1 MLLLFALIVG
11 SGTAWADVVSGT
23 TYSTPSTSNLPDGWS
38 GDGSGTSY
46 VQLTSSSNYI
56 QTSSFAQ
63 NGFTSIVVKARTY
76 GGPSAE
82 QAVITVSWY
91 SDENETVLGTISPSS
106 KTLTNYTISSPN
118 NPTGNTTGY
127 IKIQCKGASSSKGSG
142 VSEVTINYT
151 AASGG
156 STTYTVTYDGN
167 GATSGDVPEDNNE
180 YEEDDEVTVLGN
192 TGSLAKTGYTFGGW
206 NTQNDGQG
214 TNYTA
219 GNTFTISANT
229 TLYAKWIQN
238 PYTVTLGDDSS
249 TLTEV
254 SGGAGVTLPSRSAI
268 GSYTFAGW
276 SETNVTSET
285 TTAPTIISA
294 GSYNPTS
301 NITLFPVYTK
311 TEGGGGSQN
320 NTASVSIATYAS
332 DNSWVSGNSS
342 GPQYTEVELNSDITA
357 TTTGTGNN
365 GKYYSSDYSWRFY
378 TNGSGNV
385 IISTTAGTL
394 SSVTLTYSGGF
405 TYGGNAITSGNAVN
419 VSGTSAEFTCTSN
432 AKITAIEV
440 NYTTTGGG
448 TTYYWSSPV
457 AATVERPE
465 ITIAENPFYFNTTA
479 TITCETT
486 GATIYYTTDGSD
498 PTTSSNVYS
507 AAIPLT
513 ATTTIKA
520 FAVLGSDESTIASVT
535 ATKNLA
541 TPTVTVSG
549 DLTLDLDGGTDVNA
563 GTLTAAVTYNDAAV
577 AGATV
582 TWSSSDTDV
591 ATIDENTGAVTILTT
606 GTVTFTATYAGNSDY
621 AEATGTKTV
630 TVVDSNAPGS
640 TPGNPYTVAQA
651 NAATPASG
659 TSANVYIHGIVS
671 AFFNTDI
678 MSDGSNY
685 RYYISDDGT
694 TTSQLLV
701 YKGKNLSNVAFS
713 NADDLLIGDEVVIYG
728 SLTTFSNAPEIA
740 SGNYVVSLVRPA
752 SISAED
758 VEIDADAT
766 SGEIAYTVNNP
777 DGSTMIASEKVDV
790 NWISNVAVDAAN
802 SKVTFDVTENT
813 STTDSR
819 TATITLTYGSATKD
833 VTVTQKRSMAK
844 YTITYSVN
852 GVESDVEYAEDET
865 ISLAAPDA
873 SAIPAGYT
881 FMGWME
887 TTINGTQATAPT
899 YATAGLPTIDKTY
912 YAVFAFKSSTT
923 VSSNKTLEITNSDFI
938 DNLTGSYATVTIT
951 KTIENTDYEIEANAC
966 KQNSMCQMRDNST
979 LSYIYISEL
988 PGIIKNISTT
998 QCTNANG
1005 SNYTGTIHIK
1015 TSKTRGNSDTDDIV
1029 KAELSNATSFSID
1042 VTGEY
1047 ESCYI
1052 FTSAGL
1058 RIQDLTVTYYGET
1071 TEDTYSDYRTSVE
1084 LSTTIAVNAACTDG
1098 NGNYYATFYTNRAYV
1113 MHDDLEGYV
1122 VSVVNNSNTLT
1133 LNAEYEGGDVVP
1145 ANTPLLIYALEG
1157 GNYTVNF
1164 TNETGTAP
1172 VNTNDLKG
1180 TLTADEL
1187 TVGTNCYFYRLTMHN
1202 GTDLGF
1208 YWGAENGGAF
1218 APGANK
1224 AYLVAPK
1231 DAEIKGFNLFDDET
1245 AIEKVAVETDNA
1257 QPTFNLMGQRVNA
1270 STRGIVIRNGK
1281 KYINK

>member
-180 YEEDDEVTVLGN
+180 YEEDDEVTVLSN
-192 TGSLAKTGYTFGGW
+192 TGSLAKTGYSFGGW

-219 GNTFTISANT
+219 GNTFTISSNT

-238 PYTVTLGDDSS
+238 PYTVTLGDDNS

-630 TVVDSNAPGS
+630 TVVDSNVPGA
-640 TPGNPYTVAQA
+640 TAENPYTVAQA
-651 NAATPASG
+651 RYAIDNSG
-659 TSANVYIHGIVS
+659 TTSNVYVRGIVC
-671 AFFNTDI
+671 TG
-678 MSDGSNY
+678 GSSLSSGAMNY
-685 RYYISDDGT
+685 WISDDGT
-694 TTSQLLV
+694 QTDKFEIYRGKGISNANFTSTDDIQVGDVVVVYGNIVLYSNTTYEFSAGSQLVSLFRKADNTIAV
-701 YKGKNLSNVAFS
+701 TGGNEFTINRNNSESSLTFAATAASGTTVSYAIDATNTTLDAADYNLTGSTLTVTGTSAGTITITASAAGTSEYKDGEATITITVFGVKDDPTIVV
-713 NADDLLIGDEVVIYG
+713 NASEIVSYG
-728 SLTTFSNAPEIA
+728 STFTVDDSMIEGGDITVTSGNTAVATVSGLVITPAAVGTTTITVATAANDFYNAGSETFELTVTAPVGKTTAAPSTSTIFSETFDDCEGTGGNDDSWSGSIA
-740 SGNYVVSLVRPA
+740 SGALNADNSGWVFTNGSGASECAKFGTGSKKGSATTPALGTTGTLELSFRAAAWNGTSEGTTLNLSVSEG
-752 SISAED
+752 SISVSSVTLTKAEF
-758 VEIDADAT
+758 
-766 SGEIAYTVNNP
+766 N
-777 DGSTMIASEKVDV
+777 
-790 NWISNVAVDAAN
+790 
-802 SKVTFDVTENT
+802 TF
-813 STTDSR
+813 
-819 TATITLTYGSATKD
+819 TATITNATAA
-833 VTVTQKRSMAK
+833 T
-844 YTITYSVN
+844 TITFEAQNASNNRFFLDDVVVTKAGEAITATLNGNGYATYCSEYPLDFSEATDYTAWQITSANSSTNEIIFEKVTGSVKGGTGLFLMGTPNTSITLTSVN
-852 GVESDVEYAEDET
+852 STNELDDNMLV
-865 ISLAAPDA
+865 
-873 SAIPAGYT
+873 
-881 FMGWME
+881 
-887 TTINGTQATAPT
+887 GTLAPT
-899 YATAGLPTIDKTY
+899 YFETEAIYGL
-912 YAVFAFKSSTT
+912 
-923 VSSNKTLEITNSDFI
+923 
-938 DNLTGSYATVTIT
+938 
-951 KTIENTDYEIEANAC
+951 
-966 KQNSMCQMRDNST
+966 
-979 LSYIYISEL
+979 
-988 PGIIKNISTT
+988 
-998 QCTNANG
+998 
-1005 SNYTGTIHIK
+1005 
-1015 TSKTRGNSDTDDIV
+1015 RGNQFL
-1029 KAELSNATSFSID
+1029 KN
-1042 VTGEY
+1042 G
-1047 ESCYI
+1047 
-1052 FTSAGL
+1052 
-1058 RIQDLTVTYYGET
+1058 
-1071 TEDTYSDYRTSVE
+1071 
-1084 LSTTIAVNAACTDG
+1084 VNV
-1098 NGNYYATFYTNRAYV
+1098 F
-1113 MHDDLEGYV
+1113 
-1122 VSVVNNSNTLT
+1122 
-1133 LNAEYEGGDVVP
+1133 P
-1145 ANTPLLIYALEG
+1145 
-1157 GNYTVNF
+1157 
-1164 TNETGTAP
+1164 
-1172 VNTNDLKG
+1172 
-1180 TLTADEL
+1180 
-1187 TVGTNCYFYRLTMHN
+1187 
-1202 GTDLGF
+1202 
-1208 YWGAENGGAF
+1208 
-1218 APGANK
+1218 ANK
-1224 AYLVAPK
+1224 AYIDGNDVSGSVK
-1231 DAEIKGFNLFDDET
+1231 DFVFIFSDET
-1245 AIEKVAVETDNA
+1245 TGVERIEKQVDNA
-1257 QPTFNLMGQRVNA
+1257 ASAIYDLSGRRVQSA
-1270 STRGIVIRNGK
+1270 KRGLYIVNGK
-1281 KYINK
+1281 KMFVK